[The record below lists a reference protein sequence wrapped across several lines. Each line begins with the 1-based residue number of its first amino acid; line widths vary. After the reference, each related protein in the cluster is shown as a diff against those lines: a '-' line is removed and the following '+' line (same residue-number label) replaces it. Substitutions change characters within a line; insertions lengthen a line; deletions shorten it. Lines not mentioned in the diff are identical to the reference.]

1 MTLRPLR
8 TRLALV
14 LAALVAASPLAAGGA
29 TATAGATDVA
39 IGPYGLPR
47 GADVVYPR
55 IVGGQVV
62 VGETRIDVPGTA
74 VYLLGRAADHYVVV
88 AGVGSRLRFVSV
100 AADRAPVTLPG
111 DPESSSTFPTVS
123 SDGERLIL
131 ATDLGDRRSVV
142 TVVDTDTGRRVGR
155 QEFRSPVS
163 ALDARGERVLV
174 GHLEA
179 EATMEANLA
188 TGRVRRVAD
197 DLGYG
202 ASYRADRLATFDVT
216 RDDLCS
222 RVVVLSAAQSEIA
235 RTCRFI
241 AVGFAPDG
249 RILQL
254 DVADDADSLRLR
266 VADVDGRPQ
275 ATYRT
280 NARSVVV
287 YGVDW
292 LDDGRVL
299 FEVASPKRTALIA
312 CLKTACERVSAL
324 APADPQLFGRA
335 GTERDRL
342 RRMATEAR

>member
-1 MTLRPLR
+1 MTPRPLR
-8 TRLALV
+8 TRLTLA
-14 LAALVAASPLAAGGA
+14 LAALVAAAPLAIGGA
-29 TATAGATDVA
+29 IATAATTAAPTDVA
-39 IGPYGLPR
+39 IGPFGLPR

-55 IVGGQVV
+55 IVGGKIV

-74 VYLLGRAADHYVVV
+74 VYLLGRADDHYVVV
-88 AGVGSRLRFVSV
+88 TAIGSRLRFVSV

-111 DPESSSTFPTVS
+111 DPESDTFPTVS

-131 ATDLGDRRSVV
+131 ATDLSDRRSVV
-142 TVVDTDTGRRVGR
+142 QVVDTDTGRQVGR
-155 QEFRSPVS
+155 QEFRSSVS
-163 ALDARGERVLV
+163 ALDARGARLLV
-174 GHLEA
+174 GHLGA
-179 EATMEANLA
+179 EATVEANLA

-202 ASYRADRLATFDVT
+202 ASYRADRLATFDLT

-241 AVGFAPDG
+241 TVGFAPDG
-249 RILQL
+249 RMLQL
-254 DVADDADSLRLR
+254 DLADQTDSLRLR
-266 VADVDGRPQ
+266 VTDPEGRTQ
-275 ATYRT
+275 GTYRT
-280 NARSVVV
+280 NARSVLV

-312 CLKTACERVSAL
+312 CLKAVCERVSAL
-324 APADPQLFGRA
+324 TP
-335 GTERDRL
+335 T
-342 RRMATEAR
+342 